1 MRTRTSRATG
11 ALATGVIAVATF
23 LSPVHAAQ
31 AAPAPAAASS
41 GASSGAP
48 SGPSCGT
55 STDTEYATGT
65 TASAIGWAGNH
76 EAVVAC
82 LSGSFVVKNT
92 QKLYGYG
99 IWDGSR
105 TTWRNAEGYLPALV
119 TGFRRDGAHVQIT
132 NFGDRVTVDGR
143 DYVAIYSRV
152 SVTNRTDHAVTVDPQ
167 PTPGLVPLGSASDR
181 VAPGRTVHHDYAVF
195 SDEFGASSPYPS
207 DAQLQAA
214 GGWAQHYRHMKA
226 FWNAQ
231 LARIMQIRRLPDQRL
246 VDAYRTGY
254 IYTQITRAGSSLKT
268 GVNGYDKEYSHD
280 VVGILANML
289 TQGFRSDGTTTD
301 LDLLMDLRDAVGAQA
316 QYDDGIWKYP
326 WPWAIYLQK
335 TGNLA
340 AVRANWDTPG
350 PKGASLQPSIK
361 DSAHAIAA
369 ARTGPGGIMEE
380 SNDIDANGYW
390 TIDNYSALMGL
401 AAYRWLAR
409 QVGDQTELAWADQE
423 YDSLLAA
430 VNRTLSNT
438 ISTYHLD
445 YLPCSMVEPNDQ
457 NRCSDPT
464 DANWAAPFLFGRWA
478 WDGYLFGAR
487 IEGPGKDLID
497 ATYDY
502 GFDRLKG
509 ILPPNTYG
517 GYGDTKYSTG
527 YNAGYGEWG
536 LASDRHRDQGILGY
550 EFMIDRTQGGP
561 YSWWESVAAPDPSSP
576 WVGSHPSLGH
586 GACPHAWGS
595 ADANLVLQS
604 SLVAERGDGSLV
616 VGRGVPDSWVRAA
629 RAIRLA
635 NVPVDRGH
643 HLGLAIR
650 THGTVV
656 RLRLTGDRPGGPV
669 LFQLPAFVH
678 NIAWASSGRVDEA
691 SGTVTAPASTRLLVV
706 RMKRPMHR

>member
-11 ALATGVIAVATF
+11 ALATGVLAVATL
-23 LSPVHAAQ
+23 LSPTHAAD
-31 AAPAPAAASS
+31 AATTTAAAQT
-41 GASSGAP
+41 GAT
-48 SGPSCGT
+48 CGT
-55 STDTEYATGT
+55 STDTEWATGT

-76 EAVVAC
+76 QAVVAC

-92 QKLYGYG
+92 QQLYGYG
-99 IWDGSR
+99 VWDGSR

-119 TGFRRDGAHVQIT
+119 TGFHRDGADVRIT
-132 NFGDRVTVDGR
+132 NFGDKVTIGGH

-152 SVTNRTDHAVTVDPQ
+152 SVTNPTDHAVSIDPQ
-167 PTPGLVPLGSASDR
+167 PTAGLVPLDNAPDE
-181 VAPGRTVHHDYAVF
+181 VAPGATVHHDYAVF
-195 SDEFGASSPYPS
+195 SDEFGSDAPYPS
-207 DAQLQAA
+207 DSQLRAA
-214 GGWAQHYRHMKA
+214 GSWSEHYRHMKA
-226 FWNAQ
+226 FWNDS
-231 LARIMQIRRLPDQRL
+231 LDHIMQIRRLPDQRL

-301 LDLLMDLRDAVGAQA
+301 LQLLMDLRNAVGAQA

-335 TGNLA
+335 TGDLA
-340 AVRANWDTPG
+340 AVKANWNTPG
-350 PKGASLQPSIK
+350 PKGSALQPSIE

-369 ARTGPGGIMEE
+369 ARTGPGGIMEQ

-401 AAYRWLAR
+401 AAYQWLAR
-409 QVGDQTELAWADQE
+409 QVGDQAQESWARQQ
-423 YDSLLAA
+423 YDSLLHA
-430 VNRTLSNT
+430 VNSTLEHT

-445 YLPCSMVEPNDQ
+445 YLPCSMVEPNDA
-457 NRCSDPT
+457 NRCSDPA

-478 WDGYLFGAR
+478 WDGYLFGADVH
-487 IEGPGKDLID
+487 GPGKALID

-502 GFDRLKG
+502 GFGRLKG

-536 LASDRHRDQGILGY
+536 LASRHHRDQGILGY
-550 EFMIDRTQGGP
+550 EFMINRTQAGP

-586 GACPHAWGS
+586 GASPHAWGS
-595 ADANLVLQS
+595 ADANLVLQA

-616 VGRGVPDSWVRAA
+616 VGRGVPDRWVRAG
-629 RAIRLA
+629 RVIRLA

-643 HLGLAIR
+643 HLGLAIT

-656 RLRLTGDRPGGPV
+656 TLRLTGDRPGGPV
-669 LFQLPAFVH
+669 LFQLPAFVD
-678 NIAWASSGRVDEA
+678 NIAWASSGRVDERT
-691 SGTVTAPASTRLLVV
+691 GTVTVPASTRTLTV
-706 RMKRPMHR
+706 RMRRPMRP